1 MQAKRIWE
9 ALQGY
14 PARGRARRGCE
25 SRGYVS
31 RWDAT
36 GWGNVLM
43 LTCSLSSADSE
54 SRWTVAVGATQA
66 TRGAPRSP
74 LFFGMESSPYANGAS
89 GVKLDES
96 ANLAPASTTRPA
108 TQASHAGL
116 KYPVAT
122 THANQTRACCIALG
136 TIAAFYCAVCALLGG
151 CTVPKSQLVASWQEE
166 AQFRRA

>member
-14 PARGRARRGCE
+14 PARGRARRGYE
-25 SRGYVS
+25 SREYVS
-31 RWDAT
+31 RRDAT

-54 SRWTVAVGATQA
+54 SRWTVAVGATRA

-74 LFFGMESSPYANGAS
+74 FFFGMESSPYANGAS

-96 ANLAPASTTRPA
+96 ANLAPASTNRREGRSRPA
-108 TQASHAGL
+108 QA
-116 KYPVAT
+116 
-122 THANQTRACCIALG
+122 
-136 TIAAFYCAVCALLGG
+136 
-151 CTVPKSQLVASWQEE
+151 
-166 AQFRRA
+166 

>member
-14 PARGRARRGCE
+14 PARGRARRGYD

-54 SRWTVAVGATQA
+54 SRWTVAVGATRA

-96 ANLAPASTTRPA
+96 ANLAPASTTRPG
-108 TQASHAGL
+108 HAG
-116 KYPVAT
+116 V
-122 THANQTRACCIALG
+122 THRPKIPRA
-136 TIAAFYCAVCALLGG
+136 AAYTSRRDLLLLYVSYTWRASFLRLRPPWGG
-151 CTVPKSQLVASWQEE
+151 A
-166 AQFRRA
+166 RH

>member
-54 SRWTVAVGATQA
+54 SRSAVAEGTMRA

-96 ANLAPASTTRPA
+96 AYLAPASTTRPA
-108 TQASHAGL
+108 TQASRTGL
-116 KYPVAT
+116 NTPRNHT
-122 THANQTRACCIALG
+122 RQSNQGLL
-136 TIAAFYCAVCALLGG
+136 YCPRYHRRFLL
-151 CTVPKSQLVASWQEE
+151 
-166 AQFRRA
+166 RRLRPSTKRVDLPSPG

>member
-14 PARGRARRGCE
+14 PARGRARRGYE
-25 SRGYVS
+25 SREYVS

-54 SRWTVAVGATQA
+54 SRSAVAEGTMRA

-96 ANLAPASTTRPA
+96 ANLAPASTTRRPPRPPSLVTLEVLSA
-108 TQASHAGL
+108 PEFGSVHPSP
-116 KYPVAT
+116 YPLA
-122 THANQTRACCIALG
+122 
-136 TIAAFYCAVCALLGG
+136 
-151 CTVPKSQLVASWQEE
+151 
-166 AQFRRA
+166 

>member
-54 SRWTVAVGATQA
+54 SRSAVAVGATRA
-66 TRGAPRSP
+66 TKGAPRSP

-108 TQASHAGL
+108 TQASRTGL
-116 KYPVAT
+116 KYPAQP
-122 THANQTRACCIALG
+122 HIPAGGISC
-136 TIAAFYCAVCALLGG
+136 FYM
-151 CTVPKSQLVASWQEE
+151 
-166 AQFRRA
+166 